1 MLINNINSSI
11 MQNSSENDEE
21 ILKIIGKVIKEFDI
35 NVSYLDELIPLLK
48 ELIQNLKRKN
58 LSSNLISLD
67 WQLSIVERENEK
79 TSVSLNKFDKVEV
92 IMQFKTIKENEYN
105 KNIIKMGYNEF
116 YEIFQNLKKIDGQL
130 HMFKN

>member
-1 MLINNINSSI
+1 